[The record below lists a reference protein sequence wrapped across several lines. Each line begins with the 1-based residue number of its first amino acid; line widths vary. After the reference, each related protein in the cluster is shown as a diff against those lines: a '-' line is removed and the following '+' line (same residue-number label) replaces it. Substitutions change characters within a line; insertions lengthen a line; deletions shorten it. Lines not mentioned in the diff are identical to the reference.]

1 MGKELERKCKMIIS
15 YAFKGRMKG
24 FKVSAD
30 RIVEIE
36 PECD

>member
-1 MGKELERKCKMIIS
+1 MLNS
-15 YAFKGRMKG
+15 YAFKGRTKG
-24 FKVSAD
+24 FKISAD